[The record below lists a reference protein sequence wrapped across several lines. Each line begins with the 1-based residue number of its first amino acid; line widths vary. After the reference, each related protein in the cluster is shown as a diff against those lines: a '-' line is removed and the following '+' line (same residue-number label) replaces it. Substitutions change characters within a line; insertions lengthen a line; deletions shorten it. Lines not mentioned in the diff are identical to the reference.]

1 MPVLTFALSPDATER
16 MFELLQCLAKFG
28 DAVSVEAKGDKF
40 TLTALNSSR
49 TAYASFA
56 LDATSFFIDYDFD
69 ANNQASG
76 GDRFTCQ
83 LNNRALQSVF
93 KGRAA
98 DPRRPETLIERCN
111 VSVHDGEDSAEC
123 RFVVKMLSK
132 HGMTKTYRLTYES
145 VEVMHALFDKAAA
158 TQGFRV
164 SSRILREYSEH
175 FGPKTEQL
183 DMVAQEGRALLQ
195 PLETAIAIHTEDFE
209 DFHMQQDLH
218 IVINVNDFRAI
229 AIHAETLRGPVTA
242 RFSQPN
248 RPLQFE
254 YQNFGMHSEFTLMT
268 TGDRRGGSSA
278 PAPNVKYVST
288 RANGNSSSRQP
299 SIASMQ
305 GPVARPSAGKPLSNE
320 SQRPTLRNQVSKMG
334 GSVAEDEDPDPDSL
348 FVPDGGDGDDQAW
361 DAPNY
366 DNDRDEMLGWDASND
381 NFTASMRPTIRDLSG
396 GSTAQQSGRST
407 HDRDAFDAR
416 RQADLEHGI
425 DPTQR
430 LSQLGSPC
438 DCCFVTIKLVAH
450 PAKIALA
457 VPDTAIWFQRP
468 LISPFWSV
476 GVPQLPCSPQPQAK
490 TRPSSVRPRQCSLP
504 AAMAFRSG
512 RSGGGSCP

>member
-1 MPVLTFALSPDATER
+1 MPVLTFVLSPEATER

-28 DAVSVEAKGDKF
+28 DAVSIEAKSDKF

-69 ANNQASG
+69 ANSQASG

-93 KGRAA
+93 KGRAG

-123 RFVVKMLSK
+123 RFIVKMLSK

-164 SSRILREYSEH
+164 SSRILRDYSEH

-183 DMVAQEGRALLQ
+183 DMVAQEGKMTFTSFTERSVDQKGALLQ

-278 PAPNVKYVST
+278 PGPNVKYVSS
-288 RANGNSSSRQP
+288 RANGSSSSRQP
-299 SIASMQ
+299 SVASMQ
-305 GPVARPSAGKPLSNE
+305 GGARIANESRPVARPSAGKPLSSE
-320 SQRPTLRNQVSKMG
+320 SQRPTLRNQVSTMV
-334 GSVAEDEDPDPDSL
+334 GSVTEEEDPDPDSL
-348 FVPDGGDGDDQAW
+348 FVPDDGAGDDQAW

-366 DNDRDEMLGWDASND
+366 DNDDDEMLGWDASND
-381 NFTASMRPTIRDLSG
+381 NLTASRRPTIRDLSG

-407 HDRDAFDAR
+407 HDRDALDAR
-416 RQADLEHGI
+416 RHAHLGGGI

-430 LSQLGSPC
+430 LSQLRGMF
-438 DCCFVTIKLVAH
+438 D
-450 PAKIALA
+450 
-457 VPDTAIWFQRP
+457 
-468 LISPFWSV
+468 
-476 GVPQLPCSPQPQAK
+476 
-490 TRPSSVRPRQCSLP
+490 
-504 AAMAFRSG
+504 
-512 RSGGGSCP
+512 